1 MEQTISSDF
10 IRGHIDTI
18 ILRSL
23 FSGSKHAFEIAAF
36 IEEKSGNKYEVKQAT
51 LYSALKRLEK
61 LKYVKPFWNDAPG
74 GGRRRYFEMTPAGK
88 AFADKNL
95 SEWDYSRD
103 VIDQLVDEVPKNL
116 VHESGVVLSGKSDEI
131 KKREKAAETTAEIS
145 PQPQKISEIQD
156 KSESEERRTFVYIR
170 NDVNESQNQTQI
182 SVRENTVNNT
192 SSEKTEKIDHR
203 EEAVR
208 DPALERIL
216 NSSQNEINYR
226 EFLNSLY
233 EKNAKKH
240 SENGLEKEQI
250 IPSDPIP
257 QEKQPEEKR
266 EYGFYEAP
274 KPDIPHESV
283 FDKDFR
289 IKTRNTGKTDFTDLI
304 EKADAEGYKI
314 RISTGKSEK
323 ISGKILI
330 TKINLCSSL
339 AFFLIFLIECL
350 ACSLIYK
357 NNNLFSGWVYFGA
370 IAVAALLPITQIIA
384 YVKYPNKT
392 LSVFNKNLIY
402 TVLII
407 LFNVLLIIVAIALLT
422 NTDFTDKADLAKKII
437 LPMLVVLDIFLYF
450 AFRNI
455 CANMRSFIT
464 K

>member
-61 LKYVKPFWNDAPG
+61 LTYVKPFWNDAPG
-74 GGRRRYFEMTPAGK
+74 GGRRRYFEITPSGK

-116 VHESGVVLSGKSDEI
+116 VHESGVVLHGKSNELN
-131 KKREKAAETTAEIS
+131 KRETKSELTAETTQES
-145 PQPQKISEIQD
+145 QKTADSIE
-156 KSESEERRTFVYIR
+156 KNETEERRTFVYIR
-170 NDVNESQNQTQI
+170 EEPQQNIVRQSEEQNIVKENIEERSATQPTQVN
-182 SVRENTVNNT
+182 
-192 SSEKTEKIDHR
+192 KTRDE
-203 EEAVR
+203 VR

-216 NSSQNEINYR
+216 NTPQNEINYR
-226 EFLNSLY
+226 EFLNSIY
-233 EKNAKKH
+233 ERNAKKH
-240 SENGLEKEQI
+240 VEDEPTVAEKPIQSEMQQEVSETVYKSYET
-250 IPSDPIP
+250 SPI
-257 QEKQPEEKR
+257 QNSAR
-266 EYGFYEAP
+266 
-274 KPDIPHESV
+274 ESV

-289 IKTRNTGKTDFTDLI
+289 IKMRNAGKTDFTDLL

-314 RISTGKSEK
+314 RVSTGKNER

-330 TKINLCSSL
+330 QKVNLCSSL
-339 AFFLIFLIECL
+339 AFFLLFLIECL
-350 ACSLIYK
+350 ICISAYK
-357 NNNLFSGWVYFGA
+357 NTDLFSGWVYFGA
-370 IAVAALLPITQIIA
+370 IAAAAILPVTQIIA
-384 YVKYPNKT
+384 YVRFPNKT
-392 LSVFNKNLIY
+392 QSVFNKNLIY

-407 LFNVLLIIVAIALLT
+407 LFNVLLIIVAVALLT
-422 NTDFTDKADLAKKII
+422 NIDFSDKAEVAKKLIMPSLI
-437 LPMLVVLDIFLYF
+437 VADIFLYF
-450 AFRNI
+450 LFRNI
-455 CANMRSFIT
+455 CASMKGFIT